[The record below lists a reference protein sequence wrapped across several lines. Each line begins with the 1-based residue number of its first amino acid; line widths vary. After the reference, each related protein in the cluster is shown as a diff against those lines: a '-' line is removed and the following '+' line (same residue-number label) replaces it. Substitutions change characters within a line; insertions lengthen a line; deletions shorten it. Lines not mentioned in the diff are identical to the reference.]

1 MSALPVLMAVSLHA
15 HITLRVRGVILALV
29 MLHLWAG
36 GRVLSVLLVTF
47 LFFRVVCKDILVV
60 PPLQSLF
67 LALLLGLS
75 HKGVSPTSRAARA
88 LHLST
93 GPSLAALAAALWEA
107 AEGAE
112 RAFSD
117 WCFSA
122 QFVILVIR
130 HFVCVEF
137 APHWQEH
144 PL

>member
-1 MSALPVLMAVSLHA
+1 MQSYLGGP
-15 HITLRVRGVILALV
+15 TLL
-29 MLHLWAG
+29 
-36 GRVLSVLLVTF
+36 
-47 LFFRVVCKDILVV
+47 
-60 PPLQSLF
+60 SLF
-67 LALLLGLS
+67 LALLLGVPCPALS
-75 HKGVSPTSRAARA
+75 LSSIDRAV
-88 LHLST
+88 
-93 GPSLAALAAALWEA
+93 AAASAASLWEA

-122 QFVILVIR
+122 QFVILVTR